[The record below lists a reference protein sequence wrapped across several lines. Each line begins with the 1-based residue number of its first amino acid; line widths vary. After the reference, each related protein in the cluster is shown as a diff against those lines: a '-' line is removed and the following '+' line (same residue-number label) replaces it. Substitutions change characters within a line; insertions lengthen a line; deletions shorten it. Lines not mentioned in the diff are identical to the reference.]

1 MLSICL
7 TSSTTLVFILV
18 YLFLLGNNYLIIK
31 IILILSYLTF
41 ITSYIYT
48 VLINPG
54 IPEKIYYI
62 PNFKHQKIGDIKKWN
77 KCTKCNIL
85 IPKKFKAVHCEYCEV
100 CVREQ
105 DHHCPWTGKCIG
117 KYNLISFYIFVNS
130 LLVYLIMI
138 FVTFYGYMF
147 YTMSMKKDNW
157 KKNRK

>member
-7 TSSTTLVFILV
+7 TSSTTLAFILV
-18 YLFLLGNNYLIIK
+18 YIFLLGNNYLLIK
-31 IILILSYLTF
+31 IIFIITYLTF

-54 IPEKIYYI
+54 IPPKIYYI
-62 PNFKHQKIGDIKKWN
+62 PNFKNKKIGDTKDWN
-77 KCTKCNIL
+77 KCSKCNIL
-85 IPKKFKAVHCEYCEV
+85 IPKKFKAIHCEFCEV

-130 LLVYLIMI
+130 LLIYLIMI
-138 FVTFYGYMF
+138 FVTFYSHMF
-147 YTMSMKKDNW
+147 YTMSMKRNNW